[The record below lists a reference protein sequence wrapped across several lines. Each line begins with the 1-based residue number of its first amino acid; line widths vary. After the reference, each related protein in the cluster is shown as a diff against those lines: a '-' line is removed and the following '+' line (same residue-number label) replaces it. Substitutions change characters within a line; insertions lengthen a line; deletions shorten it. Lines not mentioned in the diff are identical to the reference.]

1 MTKPITI
8 QQIQSEAM
16 QVLDEAFK
24 DAYKKSNY
32 LAVQTRHKV
41 WLVVAR
47 SVYSGD
53 EPRLIKGDERIKVCQ
68 SQKEAEGF
76 AKLLKEG

>member
-1 MTKPITI
+1 VTKPITI
-8 QQIQSEAM
+8 QQIQSEAWG
-16 QVLDEAFK
+16 VLDEAFK
-24 DAYKKSNY
+24 NAYKPKY

-53 EPRLIKGDERIKVCQ
+53 EPRLIKGDERIRVCQ

-76 AKLLKEG
+76 AKLLKEQ